1 MLIQVSLAA
10 VGLVLCANRHNA
22 FNVIFGTLGKDE
34 ASLERG
40 FTKIMVR
47 LGIHDPN
54 NAHNKAINKNLAME
68 WL

>member
-1 MLIQVSLAA
+1 MLIQVPLVA
-10 VGLVLCANRHNA
+10 VGLVLCANRHIA
-22 FNVIFGTLGKDE
+22 FNVIFGTLGEDE

-40 FTKIMVR
+40 FAKIMVR